1 MVHRILGGAALIVAG
16 LAVCPAAPAAQPAAA
31 TPPTPPWVRI
41 DGELITADEIEA
53 PVGMQIHKLETEI
66 ANLRRKAI
74 NDLVGKRLLERE
86 AKRQGISV
94 EALLARE
101 VDAKVPAPTEAEV
114 TGLLERRRREVGIT
128 AEQEPTMRERLK
140 QYLAQQKASQ
150 QRERY
155 VADLRRGAAV
165 EIMMPEPRA
174 LRVLVPTEGEPT
186 LGPATA
192 PVTIVEFS
200 DFQCPFC
207 QRVQPTL
214 KALLKDYPDKVRL
227 VYRDFPIPQLHREAK
242 KAAEAARCAAEQGKF
257 WEYHDVLYA
266 NPTRQR
272 EPDLRRYAERLGL
285 DESRFSDCVRSGR
298 HAATVERGMAD
309 GKKLGVTGTPSF
321 FVNGAPLIGAQGLD
335 EFKAIVERELARL
348 APPAASSR

>member
-1 MVHRILGGAALIVAG
+1 MLSRIPGGAVLLLAG
-16 LAVCPAAPAAQPAAA
+16 LALCPTALAAQPAGE
-31 TPPTPPWVRI
+31 PTAPWVRI
-41 DGELITADEIEA
+41 DGELLTAEEIEG
-53 PVGMQIHKLETEI
+53 PVAIQINRLENEI
-66 ANLRRKAI
+66 ASLRRKAAE
-74 NDLVGKRLLERE
+74 DAVARHLLERE
-86 AKRQGISV
+86 AKRQGLTV

-101 VDAKVPAPTEAEV
+101 VEARTPPPTEDEITA
-114 TGLLERRRREVGIT
+114 LLERRRREVGISP
-128 AEQEPTMRERLK
+128 EQEPTMRERLK
-140 QYLAQQKASQ
+140 QYLVQQKKTQ

-155 VADLRRGAAV
+155 VGELRRAASV
-165 EIMMPEPRA
+165 EMAIPAPRA
-174 LRVLVPTEGEPT
+174 LRVFVPTEGEPA

-214 KALLKDYPDKVRL
+214 RALLKDYGDKVRL

-242 KAAEAARCAAEQGKF
+242 KAAEAARCAGEQGKF

-266 NPTRQR
+266 NPARQR
-272 EPDLRRYAERLGL
+272 EPDLRRYAEQLGL
-285 DESRFSDCVRSGR
+285 HESRFTDCVRSGR

-321 FVNGAPLIGAQGLD
+321 FVNGAPVVGAQGLD
-335 EFKAIVERELARL
+335 EFKAIVDRELARL
-348 APPAASSR
+348 APAAASGR